1 MDPKKRFFLKNPPGF
16 LAFEKSSSKL
26 TSNQPFWTKKIQ
38 PGRQEGPKTAKM
50 GYFWR
55 YQSSSKL
62 TSNGPIW
69 LKQIYRDIK
78 FILRGLPGRCDLHKL
93 CINVQLNGGDG
104 VKKQMQPA
112 MRLQMSTIVLSR
124 SVQFITRFRKT
135 LLRVTFP
142 AFHFLIFEVMR
153 CFSDQ
158 LKFPDL

>member
-1 MDPKKRFFLKNPPGF
+1 MQLGGLDGFKKLNA
-16 LAFEKSSSKL
+16 LEQ
-26 TSNQPFWTKKIQ
+26 TVHQ
-38 PGRQEGPKTAKM
+38 
-50 GYFWR
+50 
-55 YQSSSKL
+55 
-62 TSNGPIW
+62 
-69 LKQIYRDIK
+69 
-78 FILRGLPGRCDLHKL
+78 C
-93 CINVQLNGGDG
+93 NVQLNGGDG

>member
-1 MDPKKRFFLKNPPGF
+1 MHLN
-16 LAFEKSSSKL
+16 KL
-26 TSNQPFWTKKIQ
+26 
-38 PGRQEGPKTAKM
+38 
-50 GYFWR
+50 Y
-55 YQSSSKL
+55 
-62 TSNGPIW
+62 
-69 LKQIYRDIK
+69 
-78 FILRGLPGRCDLHKL
+78 
-93 CINVQLNGGDG
+93 INVQLNGGDG

-158 LKFPDL
+158 LKFPDLY